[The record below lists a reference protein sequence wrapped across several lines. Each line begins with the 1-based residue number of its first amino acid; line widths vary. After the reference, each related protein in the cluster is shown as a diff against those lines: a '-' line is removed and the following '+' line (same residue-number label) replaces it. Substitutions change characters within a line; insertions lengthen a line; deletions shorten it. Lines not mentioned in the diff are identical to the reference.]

1 MDEQSAKNKKELKQK
16 AQELK
21 IEEKQKELEEK
32 QAIKKEKERRK
43 NSFPRK
49 VRNFFLTIIL
59 VIILLLVGFYFGK
72 QYLSK
77 KETELTNKK
86 MSQIYNSALSL
97 IEEKDYKKA
106 IEILKSIDENYSN
119 YQDVKD
125 KLKEVEQ
132 LYLNSYLVE
141 ADEYLKDKEYD
152 KALEVL
158 NDIDK
163 DLQKSEIVQNKK
175 IEIKIAKLNR
185 EIEKLV
191 SEKKENIDILEYIIN
206 YEDEKISEIKKAKEE
221 LITKYKSAFLLETRT
236 LMNSDYS
243 KAKQIINKIQELLPK
258 DDDIKKLVEEFNK
271 IEPTAINLLSL
282 EQKDKKGNLVI
293 SDEKDKVT
301 SVTSNTEYT
310 KYILKPSSS
319 EGTTTKTPH
328 TIEFNLDKKYA
339 ELKGIICVQSKGE
352 SKIENTYTPKI
363 TFYNGNKIIYYTENV
378 NDQSFSINVKDVD
391 KLIIEFEGTTTES
404 YFIANPELTPIK

>member
-21 IEEKQKELEEK
+21 LEEK

-175 IEIKIAKLNR
+175 I
-185 EIEKLV
+185 
-191 SEKKENIDILEYIIN
+191 
-206 YEDEKISEIKKAKEE
+206 
-221 LITKYKSAFLLETRT
+221 
-236 LMNSDYS
+236 
-243 KAKQIINKIQELLPK
+243 
-258 DDDIKKLVEEFNK
+258 
-271 IEPTAINLLSL
+271 
-282 EQKDKKGNLVI
+282 
-293 SDEKDKVT
+293 
-301 SVTSNTEYT
+301 
-310 KYILKPSSS
+310 
-319 EGTTTKTPH
+319 
-328 TIEFNLDKKYA
+328 
-339 ELKGIICVQSKGE
+339 
-352 SKIENTYTPKI
+352 
-363 TFYNGNKIIYYTENV
+363 
-378 NDQSFSINVKDVD
+378 
-391 KLIIEFEGTTTES
+391 
-404 YFIANPELTPIK
+404 